1 MFLVCQPY
9 WTWVNACIWPNEY
22 MCGVICERVWSTHVQ
37 HFMWLGLDR
46 WIGGGGGREEGFHR
60 LCLNRIQEFSKS
72 LWLDAPTTI
81 TLSKRALSKIS
92 KIATRLSFSQCNV
105 WEKCSFLGVHPP
117 YPFSFVLFMR
127 WCWHLKQNKVKW
139 VNSFSTLKKDCQ
151 VLGCPLAHDN

>member
-1 MFLVCQPY
+1 MSAILNMSQRMHMTKWIHVWCDL
-9 WTWVNACIWPNEY
+9 WTC
-22 MCGVICERVWSTHVQ
+22 VIYTCSAFHVIRARP
-37 HFMWLGLDR
+37 MDW
-46 WIGGGGGREEGFHR
+46 GGGREEGFHR